1 MHNFYYKLCQ
11 RVLFILCLKP
21 VKVYF
26 GCDYMDPFNF
36 GLNEPI
42 WVKKKIDKMDQF
54 GSVWGGLIQLNTR
67 LQNNP
72 IPDSGWL

>member
-1 MHNFYYKLCQ
+1 MPKG
-11 RVLFILCLKP
+11 VI
-21 VKVYF
+21 YF
-26 GCDYMDPFNF
+26 VPKTSQGIFWLWLYGSIQFWFKWANL
-36 GLNEPI
+36 GQ
-42 WVKKKIDKMDQF
+42 KKIDEMDQF